1 MLELRILNGLHQ
13 GASLSL
19 DEERII
25 LGSSLEADI
34 EVIDPGIKQRHCA
47 IEYLADRNT
56 WYVQALEGEL
66 SIGFESKRANVVEVA
81 ADLVIKVGCIHVGFF
96 NAEDPW
102 DLEKYSRP
110 EIMQLGTKRRAIPL
124 GQYKMYFGVFAVAGS
139 LLTYSFAD
147 DGSSAD
153 EAAAVATPAAQHQPT
168 LDTMSAVAAKEE
180 KESLIDV
187 EAELKHMLRQR
198 GLLKKV
204 HLTGAENQWVISGSL
219 SQDDLDTVSRMIAR
233 FKVAYPDVELADTTA
248 PPKSV
253 LPFEIRSV
261 SSGMYAHILT
271 TEGQRI
277 YIGDQ
282 VAGFTLKK
290 IEKDKILFSGE
301 SDVELLW

>member
-25 LGSSLEADI
+25 LGSSLEADV

-47 IEYLADRNT
+47 IEYLQDRKT

-66 SIGFESKRANVVEVA
+66 STGFENKRTNVVEVTPE
-81 ADLVIKVGCIHVGFF
+81 LVIKVGCIHVGFF
-96 NAEDPW
+96 HADDPW

-147 DGSSAD
+147 DGSSAE
-153 EAAAVATPAAQHQPT
+153 EAVSQPTAQHQPA
-168 LDTMSAVAAKEE
+168 LEKMNAVANEIE
-180 KESLIDV
+180 KENLIDV

-233 FKVAYPDVELADTTA
+233 FKVTYPDVQLVDSTA
-248 PPKSV
+248 PPKSA

-271 TEGQRI
+271 TDGQRI